1 MGRLPIRVVVVS
13 AAMAALV
20 FVALVLGFVAE
31 SANSKSFV
39 GYDGTYCV
47 YRRTAALGCGI
58 VAALFLIAG
67 QTVLGASSGCF
78 GRCGEARARPI
89 CARRRRIVASMYGI
103 YWYVVRTHSHN
114 GTRKNSIKDS
124 HLCVGLSRGRTLAV
138 ATTFMF
144 LYGAWQNRAMT
155 SRPTRGRYHSRS
167 GCRMILGRGVFAS
180 AAASSALAFFFRITA
195 YVYQEMSD
203 PKEPQGGAAM
213 GQQPHF
219 HPQ

>member
-13 AAMAALV
+13 AAVAALV

-58 VAALFLIAG
+58 AAALFLIAG
-67 QTVLGASSGCF
+67 QAVLGASSGCF

-89 CARRRRIVASMYGI
+89 SARRRRIVASMYGI
-103 YWYVVRTHSHN
+103 YW
-114 GTRKNSIKDS
+114 
-124 HLCVGLSRGRTLAV
+124 TLAV

-144 LYGAWQNRAMT
+144 LYGAWRNRATT

-180 AAASSALAFFFRITA
+180 AAASSALAFVFGITA

-203 PKEPQGGAAM
+203 PEEPQGGVAI

-219 HPQ
+219 QPQ